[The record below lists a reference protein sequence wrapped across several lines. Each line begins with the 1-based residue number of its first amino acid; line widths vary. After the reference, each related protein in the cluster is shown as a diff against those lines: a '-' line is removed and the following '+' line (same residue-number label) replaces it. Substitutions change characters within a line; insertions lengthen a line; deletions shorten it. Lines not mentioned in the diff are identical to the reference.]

1 MLKNK
6 GKSKNEKKL
15 LLTFIFIMGVSC
27 NVKASSDGSS
37 LSSFKDKVKGI
48 TSIVK
53 SDGRSSSFKDLY
65 DDCDFFQTVK

>member
-6 GKSKNEKKL
+6 GKSKNEKNL
-15 LLTFIFIMGVSC
+15 LLTFIFIMWVSC
-27 NVKASSDGSS
+27 NVKVSSDGSS